1 MTQLLTLRVRG
12 SLFLLVNTH
21 SFWPCVRIGTNV
33 LLQQNQNP
41 KPRPLLWPVVE
52 DTDTKGPLL
61 CIFMTVQI
69 LKIRCFYYHRSD
81 NKSVAFIITVV
92 RKLSAKGLGIWN
104 NDPQKK
110 NIKHKIYNENHCYT
124 HAHIK
129 KTQQSIFTASCYGL
143 KFATLWFRIVFLL
156 FALAS

>member
-1 MTQLLTLRVRG
+1 MTQLLTLRVGG

-21 SFWPCVRIGTNV
+21 SFWPCVRIGINM

-61 CIFMTVQI
+61 F
-69 LKIRCFYYHRSD
+69 LWLYKSWR
-81 NKSVAFIITVV
+81 SVAFIITVV
-92 RKLSAKGLGIWN
+92 WKLSAKGLGIWN

-110 NIKHKIYNENHCYT
+110 NIKQKIYNENHCNT

-129 KTQQSIFTASCYGL
+129 NTAKHIYSLLLWSKVCNFVIQNSIFTVPFSQLIASPEIYRARPR
-143 KFATLWFRIVFLL
+143 K
-156 FALAS
+156 